1 MKQVHRRKLKYKWLI
16 PRVGNSIFRSVIFSI
31 FKKINRDPT
40 YIVDLWKRLTVLES
54 LTSIFEKDQFDLC
67 QHRIDLSITKNEQ
80 FNKKNIFFVCFW
92 QFRPTFYAKRLKN
105 SLRSSIFDL
114 FQRDQFAIINL
125 WKRSTVIEFIF
136 RSFNHKKRS
145 IWSKNQWSNYLPC

>member
-1 MKQVHRRKLKYKWLI
+1 MGLYSYHIRVAVALVISNKLKQVHRRKLKYKWLI

-80 FNKKNIFFVCFW
+80 FNKKKHIFCMFLTVSSNLFMPKDW
-92 QFRPTFYAKRLKN
+92 KAPFDL
-105 SLRSSIFDL
+105 LSSIFSKG
-114 FQRDQFAIINL
+114 INL
-125 WKRSTVIEFIF
+125 LSSIF
-136 RSFNHKKRS
+136 EKDLPWS
-145 IWSKNQWSNYLPC
+145 I